1 MGILDCSKK
10 IRRALGGLDAI
21 GEYDR
26 VELSI
31 DRDREESLYYTYIW
45 QYSDGGSQGHSGLWR
60 FLFNSRWQL
69 ELEFQSC
76 LYSNSLLC
84 GVGC

>member
-21 GEYDR
+21 GEYDK

-31 DRDREESLYYTYIW
+31 DMDRDREEE
-45 QYSDGGSQGHSGLWR
+45 
-60 FLFNSRWQL
+60 L
-69 ELEFQSC
+69 ELYIH
-76 LYSNSLLC
+76 LAIL
-84 GVGC
+84 